1 MDGKMELHGMLGAI
15 PLTTLQEHAALRR
28 PYLLWIS
35 VSMRNPTHLKRFESN
50 NRAFLNQKGTF

>member
-1 MDGKMELHGMLGAI
+1 MELHGMLGAI

-35 VSMRNPTHLKRFESN
+35 VSMSNPTHLKRFESN